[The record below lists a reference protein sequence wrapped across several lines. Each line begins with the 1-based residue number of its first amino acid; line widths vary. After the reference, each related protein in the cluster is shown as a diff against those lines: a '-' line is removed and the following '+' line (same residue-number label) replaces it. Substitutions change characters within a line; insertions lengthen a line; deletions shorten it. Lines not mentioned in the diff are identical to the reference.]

1 MADPTQILPPLTE
14 AALTSRAV
22 GGAGLFDGLMEAVGA
37 HLRVEFEKGR
47 ISGNDYA
54 NAWVASMQGALNTA
68 AQFLLQKDQAR
79 YQAILVQ
86 AQVEKLHYE
95 IEHLLP
101 LQQAQLELQNDRLNF
116 EVTELLP
123 LEKTKALK
131 QAEVMDAQIAGTEAQ
146 TAQTL
151 YQTENLLPLEK
162 SKGLKQIDAITAEIS
177 GLAAKTEQT
186 LYETTQ
192 MLPAQKQAIEK
203 DIAIKGYQ
211 LTDVL
216 PAQVAG
222 TTADTQGKIYNNN
235 YLLPAQLESLKE
247 QTEGHRSKTLDT
259 RTDGTTVKGSV
270 GVQKDL
276 QKQQIVSFQ
285 RDAETKMTKMM
296 LDAWSIQKSMDE
308 GLEPPTAV
316 TNTNISTAIAK
327 VRTNLDL

>member
-1 MADPTQILPPLTE
+1 MADTIEILPPLTE
-14 AALTSRAV
+14 AELTSRAV
-22 GGAGLFDGLMEAVGA
+22 GGAGLFDGLMEAIGA
-37 HLRVEFEKGR
+37 HLKLEFEKGR
-47 ISGNDYA
+47 ISGKDYA
-54 NAWVASMQGALNTA
+54 EAWVASMQGALSTA
-68 AQFLLQKDQAR
+68 SQFLLQKDQAR
-79 YQAILVQ
+79 YQALLVQ
-86 AQVEKLHYE
+86 AQVEKLRYE
-95 IEHLLP
+95 IDHLLP
-101 LQQAQLELQNDRLNF
+101 LQQMQLEMQNQKLDYEITYLMPK
-116 EVTELLP
+116 ELDKVT
-123 LEKTKALK
+123 
-131 QAEVMDAQIAGTEAQ
+131 
-146 TAQTL
+146 
-151 YQTENLLPLEK
+151 
-162 SKGLKQIDAITAEIS
+162 KQIEGITAEIS
-177 GLAAKTEQT
+177 ASTAKTEQI
-186 LYETTQ
+186 LYETAQ
-192 MLPAQKQAIEK
+192 MLPAQKLAIEK

-222 TTADTQGKIYNNN
+222 MTADTQGKIYNNN

-259 RTDGTTVKGSV
+259 RTDGTTVRGSV

-285 RDAETKMTKMM
+285 RDAETKVTKMM